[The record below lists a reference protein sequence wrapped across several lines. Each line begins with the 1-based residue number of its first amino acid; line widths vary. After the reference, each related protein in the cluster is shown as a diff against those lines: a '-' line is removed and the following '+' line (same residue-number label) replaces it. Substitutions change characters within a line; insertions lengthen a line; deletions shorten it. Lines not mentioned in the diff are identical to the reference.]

1 MVHFAVC
8 FDMNGYYSIYIWITD
23 YLMEAL
29 KNFETYQIFRFSE
42 NQRVDNNFFMV
53 YTIFYVKSLAG

>member
-1 MVHFAVC
+1 
-8 FDMNGYYSIYIWITD
+8 
-23 YLMEAL
+23 MEAL

-42 NQRVDNNFFMV
+42 NQRVENNFFMV